1 VNTIPNTRTTLC
13 GPVSGVA
20 RATGTR
26 HPSKSIIDHH
36 TRPLRRT
43 GGSSLA
49 RLEPG
54 FEFHHSQWW
63 TRCQGVS
70 FRPPI
75 RGQFL
80 RAVDSFLVYRRP

>member
-43 GGSSLA
+43 GGSSILPSGA
-49 RLEPG
+49 RA
-54 FEFHHSQWW
+54 FDRDQ
-63 TRCQGVS
+63 
-70 FRPPI
+70 
-75 RGQFL
+75 
-80 RAVDSFLVYRRP
+80 AVEVLNSSKPLS